1 MKPTLLAKELLVIG
15 IVIVAVPVSSS
26 AQPQPQQPCCR
37 VTAIDA
43 TSGIVNAKPIGTGAT
58 FRFKFDSGAVPSTL
72 RVDQFVW
79 VHGEKASINGSQ
91 NCCTILPT
99 IPNPR
104 TLLGT
109 RISGTY
115 RTSYSA
121 ESTSRVS
128 ECGQVAQRSFPQGGH
143 RCAPKATMISSGKN
157 PDGSEA
163 TYNWTC
169 ACT

>member
-1 MKPTLLAKELLVIG
+1 MKHVPLAKALLVVG
-15 IVIVAVPVSSS
+15 IAMIAMPTTSNT
-26 AQPQPQQPCCR
+26 QPPAQQPCCH

-43 TSGIVNAKPIGTGAT
+43 SSGVVNAKPLGTGAT
-58 FRFKFDSGAVPSTL
+58 FRFKFDSGTVPPTL

-104 TLLGT
+104 TLLGAK
-109 RISGTY
+109 ISGTY
-115 RTSYSA
+115 KTSYSA

-128 ECGQVAQRSFPQGGH
+128 ECDQVAQRSFPQGGH
-143 RCAPKATMISSGKN
+143 KCAPKATMISSGKS

-169 ACT
+169 ACS